1 MKKGLIFVL
10 FVVLISSFAFAGGQ
24 QEQGEVTIKWP
35 SIWVGKDSKAPAVAA
50 LVQQFNEE
58 NAGSIKVEVEEQP
71 NYDGYREK
79 IRTSIAAK
87 IIPDFFTINPSPTS
101 LAYYDS
107 DGILDFNEVM
117 DADWKAMYNEG
128 TIAQATHKGMLKS
141 LPYEV
146 AITPV
151 WYNKALFD
159 KAGASI
165 PSNWSEMQDVMAK
178 LKAAGIIPTSQMTGG
193 SNAWTS
199 MLWYSH
205 FVASL
210 GGPSAW
216 DKPLS
221 DPIYVKAAEML
232 LELYSDG
239 NTSIDAIGGDA
250 GVSGGHFLAGETAM
264 FINGP
269 WYIGR
274 VKNDAP
280 EVYANTMVDSAPAAG
295 SNAGA
300 QIGFLQTN
308 LIAADLRES
317 DPAKHEAIVAFTKW
331 MSAPD
336 NVARISKEAGSMF
349 AIKFDSAMIDD
360 PLQKSFIEAANS
372 AAFTNKHLAGVF
384 KAEVVSEFG
393 QALGKMA
400 LGDATP
406 AEFVEMLDKANK

>member
-1 MKKGLIFVL
+1 MKKGLT
-10 FVVLISSFAFAGGQ
+10 LILLLALTASFAFAGGQ

-50 LVQQFNEE
+50 LVERFNSD
-58 NAGSIKVEVEEQP
+58 NAGKIKVEVEEQP

-87 IIPDFFTINPSPTS
+87 VVPDFFTINPSPTS
-101 LAYYDS
+101 MAYYDS
-107 DGILDFNEVM
+107 DGILDFNEIM
-117 DADWKAMYNEG
+117 DADWKAIYSEG
-128 TIAQATHKGMLKS
+128 SLAQATHKGMLKS
-141 LPYEV
+141 LPYEA

-151 WYNKALFD
+151 WYNKALFE

-165 PSNWSEMQDVMAK
+165 PANWDEMEDAMAK
-178 LKAAGIIPTSQMTGG
+178 LKGAGIVPTSQMTGG

-210 GGPSAW
+210 GGADAW
-216 DKPLS
+216 SRPLS
-221 DPIYVKAAEML
+221 DPIYVEAAEKL
-232 LELYSDG
+232 LALYSDG
-239 NTSIDAIGGDA
+239 NTTLDAVGGDA
-250 GVSGGHFLAGETAM
+250 GVSGGHFLAAETAM

-274 VKNDAP
+274 VKGDAP
-280 EVYANTMVDSAPAAG
+280 EVYANTVVGSAPAVG
-295 SNAGA
+295 KNAGA

-317 DPAKHEAIVAFTKW
+317 NPSKHDAIVAFTRW
-331 MSAPD
+331 MSAPE
-336 NVARISKEAGSMF
+336 NVATISRDAGSMF
-349 AIKFDSAMIDD
+349 AIKFDSSLIDD
-360 PLQKSFIEAANS
+360 PLQKSFTEAASS
-372 AAFTNKHLAGVF
+372 ATFTNKHLSGIF

-406 AEFVEMLDKANK
+406 AEFVKMLEKANK

>member
-1 MKKGLIFVL
+1 MKKGFILVL
-10 FVVLISSFAFAGGQ
+10 LLALTASFAFAGGQ
-24 QEQGEVTIKWP
+24 QEEGEVTIKWP

-50 LVQQFNEE
+50 LVEQFNSD
-58 NAGSIKVEVEEQP
+58 NMGKIKVEVEEQP

-79 IRTSIAAK
+79 IRTSISAK
-87 IIPDFFTINPSPTS
+87 VIPDFFTINPSPTS
-101 LAYYDS
+101 MAYYDS
-107 DGILDFNEVM
+107 DGILDFNDVM

-165 PSNWSEMQDVMAK
+165 PSNWSEMQDAMVK
-178 LKAAGIIPTSQMTGG
+178 LKAAGVIPTSQMTGG

-210 GGPSAW
+210 GGPDAW
-216 DKPLS
+216 SKPLS
-221 DPIYVKAAEML
+221 DPMYVKAAEML

-239 NTSIDAIGGDA
+239 NTSLDAIGGDA
-250 GVSGGHFLAGETAM
+250 GVSGGHFLAAETAM

-274 VKNDAP
+274 VKKDAP
-280 EVYANTMVDSAPAAG
+280 DVYASTVVGPAPAIG
-295 SNAGA
+295 KNAGA

-317 DPAKHEAIVAFTKW
+317 NPAKHDAIIAFTKW
-331 MSAPD
+331 MSAPE
-336 NVARISKEAGSMF
+336 NVASISKEAGSMF
-349 AIKFDSAMIDD
+349 AIKFDSGLIDD

-372 AAFTNKHLAGVF
+372 ATFTNKHLSGIF
-384 KAEVVSEFG
+384 KAEVVTEFG
-393 QALGKMA
+393 QALGMMA
-400 LGDATP
+400 LGEATP
-406 AEFVEMLDKANK
+406 AEFVKALENANK